1 MLVLSRLRR
10 HRRAVNAS
18 RTGDHW
24 LALGN
29 LLAGHTVRFWRVLEG
44 AAAGHVMGRQRVAQA
59 TKALECSAPL
69 STLSAVRVGRVGARA
84 WRAGSTRAARA
95 KTIR

>member
-10 HRRAVNAS
+10 HRRAVSAS

-24 LALGN
+24 LAPGD
-29 LLAGHTVRFWRVLEG
+29 LLAGHTVCFWRVLES
-44 AAAGHVMGRQRVAQA
+44 AAAGHVMGRQRVAQE

-69 STLSAVRVGRVGARA
+69 STLSAVHAGRAVVRA
-84 WRAGSTRAARA
+84 WRAGSTRAASA
-95 KTIR
+95 KTTR